1 MKLYGS
7 MRILRTLG
15 FLLLLTVLSGFA
27 PAALADAAPVTVKGR
42 AEESV
47 SIPGYAYTLDGIH
60 EVDGRQGVAW
70 EDGACYISGS
80 TTLTRYDAGWNLA
93 AFAEDPFAGFADE
106 VNHIGDIDIHD
117 GEIYAGVEYFMDG
130 EARNIQIAVY
140 DAQTLA
146 LARTYPFAAESG
158 QNEVSGIAVDP
169 DSRSVW
175 LCSWAD
181 GESGRYL
188 YRYDLETGEYLGRF
202 HLQAPPQW
210 IQGIVYHDGW
220 IYMTADDGTAD
231 LGEPDH
237 VYRCDVS
244 AFAGAENAGAE
255 PTAAPVFLERTLDDV
270 TLQGEIEGISF
281 DTDAGRLLVSYNRG
295 ARIVLGM
302 PSGFYEGYA
311 EEIHEVFAYEMT
323 VN

>member
-60 EVDGRQGVAW
+60 EVYGRQGVAW

-80 TTLTRYDAGWNLA
+80 TTLTRYDDGWNLA

-210 IQGIVYHDGW
+210 IQGVAYRDGW
-220 IYMTADDGTAD
+220 LYLTADDGTAD

-237 VYRCDVS
+237 VYRCRVDLS
-244 AFAGAENAGAE
+244 K
-255 PTAAPVFLERTLDDV
+255 TAWTVLPERTLDDV
-270 TLQGEIEGISF
+270 PLQGEIEGITFS
-281 DTDAGRLLVSYNRG
+281 DTCMLVSYNRG
-295 ARIVLGM
+295 AQIVLGM
-302 PSGFYEGYA
+302 PKGFYEGYDR
-311 EEIHEVFAYEMT
+311 EIHEVYEFSILEGGNGRD
-323 VN
+323 VP